1 MHLPDALG
9 EHPQRVD
16 VGRNGELVEMLSV
29 VGEQTNIELLSI
41 EIESSVQHVIRGL
54 LGARLVDTAER
65 LTNGGPS
72 SWQSLTSAWGAT
84 TDAFACARGCRIN
97 SEDVS
102 GRPAWGLTYAQTDPV
117 GVVRGDLSASGWS
130 P

>member
-1 MHLPDALG
+1 VHLPDALG
-9 EHPQRVD
+9 EHPQGVD

-29 VGEQTNIELLSI
+29 VGKQTNIELLSI

-84 TDAFACARGCRIN
+84 TDAFACA
-97 SEDVS
+97 
-102 GRPAWGLTYAQTDPV
+102 
-117 GVVRGDLSASGWS
+117 
-130 P
+130 